1 MDWPWKWLWVRTVKA
16 VPTPGSETNFILELL
31 EIESLTAT
39 MISRRSGTN
48 RNTVAGILR
57 ALEDLGYVYRQDVPP
72 SILYH
77 LVSNIYTL

>member
-1 MDWPWKWLWVRTVKA
+1 MNWPWKCKVKRPK
-16 VPTPGSETNFILELL
+16 PTPGSETNFILELL
-31 EIESLTAT
+31 EVESLTAT

-77 LVSNIYTL
+77 LVSTIYDRSR